1 MRGFIQSKGETAM
14 FISKMAIP
22 RRAFL
27 RGAGVTLALPL
38 LDAMVPALSA
48 AATDAAPRLGYFYVP
63 NGMHM
68 PLWKPKTPGAGVNF
82 ELSQILKGLTS
93 VKEHVTVL
101 GGLNNY
107 SAGLGDGGG
116 PHTRNQAAWLSGVL
130 AKQGEADVRL
140 ATTVDQHAA
149 KMLGKDT
156 ILASLEICTDP
167 SDQVGSCD
175 NGYSCLYVNTLSWKT
190 PTVPNPMERNPRVI
204 FERLFG
210 EESDKAARIARI
222 RADRSILDAVRSDLK
237 MLGLQIAANDRLRV
251 DEYLEAVRDVE
262 ARIQKAEKQSLLSTV
277 TLVDRPEGVPETF
290 EEHTT
295 LLFDL
300 IHLAYQADLT
310 RVVTFSIA
318 REQGNKNYNNI
329 GVPEGHHEC
338 SHHQNDPHKQA
349 QLTKINTYHIQLL
362 NRFLEKMKNT
372 RDGDGSLLEHAAIVY
387 GAGQS
392 DGDLHS
398 PLDLPTIVV
407 GNLCGRIRGNRYIEY
422 QAKDKTP
429 MMNLHLA
436 LLDKA
441 GVQVEK
447 IGDSTG
453 MLTDL

>member
-1 MRGFIQSKGETAM
+1 M

-27 RGAGVTLALPL
+27 KGAGVTLALPL
-38 LDAMVPALSA
+38 LDAMVPALTA
-48 AATDAAPRLGYFYVP
+48 ASETPIGKVAPRLGYFYVP

-68 PLWKPKTPGAGVNF
+68 PLWKPKAAGMGNNW
-82 ELSQILKGLTS
+82 ELSQILQGLS
-93 VKEHVTVL
+93 PVREQLTVF

-116 PHTRNQAAWLSGVL
+116 PHTRNQSAWLSGTL
-130 AKQGEADVRL
+130 AKQGEADVKL
-140 ATTVDQHAA
+140 AKTVDQYAA
-149 KMLGKDT
+149 DGLGKDT
-156 ILASLEICTDP
+156 ILPSLEICTDP
-167 SDQVGSCD
+167 SDLVGSCD
-175 NGYSCLYVNTLSWKT
+175 NGYSCLYVNTISWKT
-190 PTVPNPMERNPRVI
+190 PTVPNPMERNPRII

-210 EESDKAARIARI
+210 EESDKNARIARI
-222 RADRSILDAVRSDLK
+222 RSDKSILDAVSSELSA
-237 MLGLQIAANDRLRV
+237 LGLQIGSSDRLRI
-251 DEYLEAVRDVE
+251 DEYLTAVRDVE
-262 ARIQKAEKQSLLSTV
+262 TRIQKAEKQSMLSTV
-277 TLVDRPEGVPETF
+277 TLVERPEGVPETF
-290 EEHTT
+290 EEHVT

-300 IHLAYQADLT
+300 IYLAYQADLT

-318 REQGNKNYNNI
+318 REQGNKNYTNI

-338 SHHQNDPHKQA
+338 SHHQNNPHKQA
-349 QLTKINTYHIQLL
+349 QLTKINSYHISILGKFIQ
-362 NRFLEKMKNT
+362 RMKDT
-372 RDGDGSLLEHAAIVY
+372 KDGDGSLLDHSALVY

-398 PLDLPTIVV
+398 PLDLPTILLGKLNGTIK
-407 GNLCGRIRGNRYIEY
+407 GNQYIDY
-422 QAKDKTP
+422 AATAKTP

-441 GVQVEK
+441 GVHTEK